1 MRDQDVQRFDLP
13 VAAVLRVQSRSGRVE
28 LIAEPRDDVLVEGD
42 GAEARQARDGELAL
56 EVCSG
61 RGGSKS
67 LTVRCPVGTDVS
79 VGTRSGQVT
88 LRGQFGSVSVTTM
101 SGNIDVERAEEADL
115 RTGAGSI
122 HLASCDVR
130 CRMNSM
136 SGKIEAGHVGAAV
149 AGTVSG
155 SIRVEHVAGKFKA
168 RTVSGSIEAACD
180 GGGDIAVKTV
190 SGRVQIELPRE
201 TALARRIKSLSGR
214 VRVPFPEGDDV
225 RLEAMT
231 VSGSIDVVPR

>member
-1 MRDQDVQRFDLP
+1 MSDGVQRFDLP

-28 LIAEPRDDVLVEGD
+28 VIAEPRDDVLVEGER
-42 GAEARQARDGELAL
+42 AEVRQVRDGKLVL
-56 EVCSG
+56 EVRAG
-61 RGGSKS
+61 RAGSKP
-67 LTVRCPVGTDVS
+67 LKVRCPVATDVS
-79 VGTRSGQVT
+79 VGTQSGAVT
-88 LRGQFGSVSVTTM
+88 LRGQLGSVSVTTL
-101 SGNIDVERAEEADL
+101 SGDIEVERAEEADL

-122 HLASCDVR
+122 RLESCDVR

-136 SGKIEAGHVGAAV
+136 SGKIEAGRVGAAA

-155 SIRVEHVAGKFKA
+155 SIRVEHVTGKFKA
-168 RTVSGSIEAACD
+168 GTVSGSIDAACD

-190 SGRVQIELPRE
+190 SGKVQIALPRE